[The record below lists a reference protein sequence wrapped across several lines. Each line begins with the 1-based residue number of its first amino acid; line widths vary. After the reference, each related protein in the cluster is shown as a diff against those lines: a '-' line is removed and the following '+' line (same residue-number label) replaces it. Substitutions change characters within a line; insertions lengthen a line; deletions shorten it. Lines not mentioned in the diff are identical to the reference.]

1 MTSDKCMH
9 HIITTTVKTYISIT
23 PKQFPCT
30 PLQSIFT
37 TPSPRG
43 PLFCLLSLKINYTF
57 LELHINGI
65 IEHLLFCVLFFFFWN
80 RISQI
85 TEQLLQRSMVFST
98 VLYLVRTKNI
108 KQVRDTFLQSFKK
121 KADQYIHSESLWPWH
136 LGRES
141 HHRRSTSTGIPK
153 GRHLIFIFN
162 MDIISGQC
170 TLFFNNYSR
179 CTMYV

>member
-121 KADQYIHSESLWPWH
+121 KQISTYTVSLYGPGTWEGS
-136 LGRES
+136 LIIEGVLALVS
-141 HHRRSTSTGIPK
+141 QKGGI
-153 GRHLIFIFN
+153 
-162 MDIISGQC
+162 
-170 TLFFNNYSR
+170 
-179 CTMYV
+179 